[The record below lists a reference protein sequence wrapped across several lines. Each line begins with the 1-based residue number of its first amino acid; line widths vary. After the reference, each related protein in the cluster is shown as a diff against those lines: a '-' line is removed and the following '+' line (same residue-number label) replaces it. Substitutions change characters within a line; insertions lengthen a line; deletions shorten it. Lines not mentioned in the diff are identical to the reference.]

1 MKIRNPEKHIRSTE
15 TARVSHLQGKEVI
28 KMRGYKPVPLTGLR
42 AFDRSIDLAARHRQ
56 REFGLEKR
64 RPPNPKQLIAIV
76 YCGADQR

>member
-1 MKIRNPEKHIRSTE
+1 
-15 TARVSHLQGKEVI
+15 
-28 KMRGYKPVPLTGLR
+28 MRGYKPVPLTGLR